1 MLFNLFTGLMGLP
14 KRNGKLKDLSKFDAD
29 FFGVH
34 HKQAMYMDP
43 QLRIMLELS
52 FEAMI
57 DAGKYFLLSL
67 SIFHLF
73 TGKFR
78 F

>member
-1 MLFNLFTGLMGLP
+1 MGFKRSKLYRRVLVMLFNLFTGLMGLP

-57 DAGKYFLLSL
+57 DAG
-67 SIFHLF
+67 I
-73 TGKFR
+73 
-78 F
+78 